1 MISLDN
7 LIQEA
12 IEQNASD
19 IHITPGLPIIF
30 RVVGDLHPYSNERV
44 TIDEMKELVFKITNQ
59 RQRELLATLE
69 DVDFAYETTG
79 ETRIRANIYHQR
91 NNFALALRILK
102 NYVPSMEELGLPEET
117 LQKLCM
123 RKSGLILVTGPTGS
137 GKSTTLASMIDYIN
151 RHKRSHIIT
160 LEDPIEYIHNTKR
173 SLVSQRE
180 LGTDLN
186 SFASGL
192 RASLREDPDVILVG
206 EMRDYE
212 TIALA
217 ITAAETGHLVLS
229 TLHTTSAAQTV
240 DRIIDV
246 FPQGQQ
252 NQVRTQLATVLLAVM
267 SQQLTPNIDNTNRC
281 CALEI
286 MIRNDAIANL
296 IRENNSH
303 QIESTIVT
311 QSARGMQIM
320 DLALARLVNNDKIK
334 YETGLEYSTDKNV
347 FKNYVDRNMI

>member
-1 MISLDN
+1 MINIDSLIRD
-7 LIQEA
+7 A
-12 IEQNASD
+12 IERNASD
-19 IHITPGLPIIF
+19 IHITPGLPVIF
-30 RVVGDLHPYSNERV
+30 RIVGDLQPFSDERV
-44 TIDEMKELVFKITNQ
+44 EVDDMKELVFKITTQ
-59 RQRELLATLE
+59 RQRDMLANLE

-102 NYVPSMEELGLPEET
+102 NYVPSMEELGLPEEV

-151 RHKRSHIIT
+151 RQKRCHIIT
-160 LEDPIEYIHNTKR
+160 LEDPIEYIHNTKK

-180 LGTDLN
+180 LGTDLL
-186 SFASGL
+186 SFAGGL

-252 NQVRTQLATVLLAVM
+252 NQVRTQLATVLVAVM

-281 CALEI
+281 VALEI
-286 MIRNDAIANL
+286 MIKNDAIANL
-296 IRENNSH
+296 IRDNSSH
-303 QIESTIVT
+303 QIESTIIT
-311 QSARGMQIM
+311 QTARGMQIM
-320 DLALARLVNNDKIK
+320 DLALAKLVNNDKIK
-334 YETGLEYSTDKNV
+334 YETGFEYSVDKKV
-347 FKNYVDRNMI
+347 YENYVNRKIM